1 MMISCYPL
9 RSVVFLFI
17 SFCGFF
23 GLFFG
28 LFLGLFFGLFL
39 GLFFGLFLVYISLI
53 FFVIRSLHI
62 IHKKNNTSEGK
73 DGTSRKIRYRAHIA
87 RQSEIRKS
95 VRFLLSVR
103 FLHSVYIQ

>member
-39 GLFFGLFLVYISLI
+39 GLFFGLFLVISLI

-73 DGTSRKIRYRAHIA
+73 DGTSRKINRAHIA